1 MPAVDTTR
9 SDDDV
14 NVREA
19 RLEALVNVLGFA
31 DLDDLENFVFLH
43 GSVKVVPV
51 TQRDT
56 LPLDETQT
64 QASEEQHMRRRLARL
79 RENAQLKTDLERAK
93 ADLDWHKLELQRE
106 RARGET
112 LAQDKVRL
120 LDALAAEA
128 PGSLEADGGGSLPAP
143 SRSDELASPRV
154 EPARLSQASEG
165 RATDEPQNTVGNAV
179 ADRSP
184 EQASDRSP
192 RGDGTV
198 STGAPGEGSSAFGR
212 VNAADSRD
220 PVTLSAPRKTPEEVH
235 TRLRTGRETRDA
247 PPEGIVNVDR
257 QSERLVPTP
266 GVANGA
272 LEQTAL
278 TPTRTPRPNAA
289 TSSGRLGDDPFASTL
304 RKISLYPKLWTKR
317 REFREAVRE
326 AQERL
331 SQLEGRLLVATDTIR
346 SAVLASFG
354 PAPSRLDLDV
364 FPDTPELPV
373 EADRRLAYVRSVDFE
388 ALYHAL
394 HDQEQ
399 KLSRQDALVRRWIA
413 SVENLLAEVTTAM
426 PRAGPA
432 SLQDFRTPEP
442 SGLGAIR
449 KRRRVTGQSIAGT
462 PAGRR
467 TTATAD
473 ESSPA
478 PIGPIAARTSITP
491 VSTACFVLQ
500 AADRP
505 QAGPSQYRLR
515 PSDAHDVAMKD
526 ASSLSA
532 RNAAQVEVGGPLEQI
547 GAAAFSSPNSRRT
560 PSRRASLDENGSPSA
575 SDARG
580 PTRDALQPTSA
591 QVTPP
596 RGALPRESN
605 ASDAA
610 IHTRVKSEASPVA
623 DTANRHNDD
632 SAPRSDTRPEAKLTS
647 LPAARISLSPVDA
660 WFDLDAPTPPAVD
673 EETRKKL
680 KTRNQLKRKR
690 RRAGARNMEER
701 LQDSGRHRVNQPS
714 ETAPLDYWQF
724 GFPSTQAVENFNARA
739 RARNAKK

>member
-1 MPAVDTTR
+1 M
-9 SDDDV
+9 
-14 NVREA
+14 
-19 RLEALVNVLGFA
+19 
-31 DLDDLENFVFLH
+31 
-43 GSVKVVPV
+43 
-51 TQRDT
+51 
-56 LPLDETQT
+56 
-64 QASEEQHMRRRLARL
+64 
-79 RENAQLKTDLERAK
+79 
-93 ADLDWHKLELQRE
+93 
-106 RARGET
+106 
-112 LAQDKVRL
+112 
-120 LDALAAEA
+120 
-128 PGSLEADGGGSLPAP
+128 
-143 SRSDELASPRV
+143 
-154 EPARLSQASEG
+154 
-165 RATDEPQNTVGNAV
+165 
-179 ADRSP
+179 
-184 EQASDRSP
+184 
-192 RGDGTV
+192 
-198 STGAPGEGSSAFGR
+198 
-212 VNAADSRD
+212 NAADSRD

-596 RGALPRESN
+596 RGALPRSVKRRCSDASAIPSTASRLPPDTSASDHKPFGPLGMPTWHTHPIDTDACSVPAAGETSHIMRSESN

-690 RRAGARNMEER
+690 RRAG
-701 LQDSGRHRVNQPS
+701 
-714 ETAPLDYWQF
+714 
-724 GFPSTQAVENFNARA
+724 
-739 RARNAKK
+739 

>member
-1 MPAVDTTR
+1 M
-9 SDDDV
+9 
-14 NVREA
+14 E
-19 RLEALVNVLGFA
+19 
-31 DLDDLENFVFLH
+31 
-43 GSVKVVPV
+43 
-51 TQRDT
+51 
-56 LPLDETQT
+56 
-64 QASEEQHMRRRLARL
+64 
-79 RENAQLKTDLERAK
+79 
-93 ADLDWHKLELQRE
+93 
-106 RARGET
+106 
-112 LAQDKVRL
+112 
-120 LDALAAEA
+120 
-128 PGSLEADGGGSLPAP
+128 
-143 SRSDELASPRV
+143 
-154 EPARLSQASEG
+154 
-165 RATDEPQNTVGNAV
+165 
-179 ADRSP
+179 
-184 EQASDRSP
+184 
-192 RGDGTV
+192 
-198 STGAPGEGSSAFGR
+198 
-212 VNAADSRD
+212 AADSCH
-220 PVTLSAPRKTPEEVH
+220 PVTLSAPCKTPEEVH

-278 TPTRTPRPNAA
+278 TPTRTPRLNAA

-304 RKISLYPKLWTKR
+304 RKISLYPKLWTKH
-317 REFREAVRE
+317 REFREAIRE

-346 SAVLASFG
+346 SAVLANFG
-354 PAPSRLDLDV
+354 PAPSRLDLGA

-413 SVENLLAEVTTAM
+413 SVENLLAEVTTAV

-478 PIGPIAARTSITP
+478 PIGPIAARTSIAP

-515 PSDAHDVAMKD
+515 PSDAHDVAMKY
-526 ASSLSA
+526 ASPLSA

-547 GAAAFSSPNSRRT
+547 GVAASVPGQAFSSPDSRRT

-575 SDARG
+575 SDARD
-580 PTRDALQPTSA
+580 PTRDDLQPTLA

-596 RGALPRESN
+596 RGALPRSVKRRRSDASAIPSTASRLPPDTSASDHKPFGPLGMPTWHTPSIDTDACSVPAAGETSHIMRSESN

-610 IHTRVKSEASPVA
+610 ILTRVKSEASPVV
-623 DTANRHNDD
+623 DTANRHNND

-647 LPAARISLSPVDA
+647 SPAARVSLSPVDA

-690 RRAGARNMEER
+690 RRAR
-701 LQDSGRHRVNQPS
+701 
-714 ETAPLDYWQF
+714 
-724 GFPSTQAVENFNARA
+724 
-739 RARNAKK
+739 